1 VSAFHCREC
10 NREFESPSPVHF
22 HECRPKRRRTVV
34 QLEPAMAT
42 RSDFLGPIHAALTDA
57 LGLDALLRR
66 IE

>member
-1 VSAFHCREC
+1 
-10 NREFESPSPVHF
+10 
-22 HECRPKRRRTVV
+22 
-34 QLEPAMAT
+34 MAT